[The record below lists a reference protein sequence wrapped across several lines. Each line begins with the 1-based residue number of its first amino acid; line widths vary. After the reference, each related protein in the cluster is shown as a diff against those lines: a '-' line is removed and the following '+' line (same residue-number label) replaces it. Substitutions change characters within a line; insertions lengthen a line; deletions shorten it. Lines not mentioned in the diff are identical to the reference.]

1 MLLTY
6 SGPRDTHSA
15 LEELIAELDLEA
27 PQHNVLIHGAVRD
40 FAWPRQR
47 LVVEADSYS
56 WHRSPTAL
64 DDDRQRDVTLALA
77 GWRTLRFTHAQ
88 VTQRPAYVT
97 TAIRAALAS

>member
-1 MLLTY
+1 VLATY
-6 SGPRDTHSA
+6 TGPRDTRSA
-15 LEELIAELDLEA
+15 LEELVAELDLEP

-40 FAWPRQR
+40 FAWPRHR

-64 DDDRQRDVTLALA
+64 DDDRERDVTLALA

-88 VTQRPAYVT
+88 VTRRRGYVT
-97 TAIRAALAS
+97 AAITAAVR